1 MVEPVDVRLA
11 RPFGGPEPGAVPAAP
26 VDPAGAAVLADLAA
40 ALPADRVL
48 TDPGTVA
55 PYVHDEAEWADHG
68 RPLAVVRPRSTAE
81 VAAVV
86 TVCAAAR
93 VPVVTRG
100 AGTGLSGGANA
111 VDGCVVLCTERMREI
126 VEIDPGER
134 LAVVQPGVV
143 NDDLRAAV
151 AAHGLWYPPDP
162 ASAPW
167 STIGGNVATNAGG
180 LCCVKYGVT
189 RDYVLALE
197 VVTASGDVVRLG
209 RRTAKGVAG
218 YDLAGL
224 MVGSEGTLGVI
235 TEITV
240 KLRPLRTTPPRT
252 VVGFFDTLADCGAA
266 VAAVTVRGLQPAAF
280 ELIDRHCLH
289 AVNEWRRAGLPE
301 DAAAL
306 LLAQTDLPEPAASAE
321 AEAIHAEFV
330 AAGARDAMM
339 STDPV
344 EAEALFDARRLAY
357 PAVEQ
362 RGDAVLTEDV
372 CLPRG
377 RLAEMLGR
385 VEEIATRHRTL
396 VANIAHAGDGNLHPL
411 IIVPHGDPAAK
422 ARAQA
427 AFDEIVAAAIEL
439 GGTVTGE
446 HGVGLLKRSGMRRE
460 LGPGALAMQRAIKAA
475 LDPHDILNPGKVI
488 G

>member
-1 MVEPVDVRLA
+1 MTVTHA
-11 RPFGGPEPGAVPAAP
+11 S
-26 VDPAGAAVLADLAA
+26 
-40 ALPADRVL
+40 LPANYFGDLPSDRVV
-48 TDPGTVA
+48 TDPDLMA
-55 PYVHDEAEWADHG
+55 SYLHDEAEWAPHG
-68 RPLAVVRPRSTAE
+68 RAAAVVRPRSTAE

-86 TVCAAAR
+86 TACARDAR
-93 VPVVTRG
+93 PVVTRG

-111 VDGCVVLCTERMREI
+111 VDGCVVLSTERMREI
-126 VEIDPGER
+126 VEINSAER

-143 NDDLRAAV
+143 NDDLRAA
-151 AAHGLWYPPDP
+151 AAEHGLWYPPDP

-197 VVTASGDVVRLG
+197 VVTAAGEVVRVG

-235 TEITV
+235 TEVTV
-240 KLRPLRTTPPRT
+240 RLRPLRTTAPRT
-252 VVGFFDTLADCGAA
+252 VVGFFDSLAAA
-266 VAAVTVRGLQPAAF
+266 GDAVSRVTARGLQPAAF
-280 ELIDRHCLH
+280 ELIDRVCLQ
-289 AVNEWRRAGLPE
+289 AVNTWKHAGLPE

-306 LLAQTDLPEPAASAE
+306 LLAQTDLPEPAAQQE

-330 AAGARDAMM
+330 AAGAREAML

-357 PAVEQ
+357 PALEQ
-362 RGDAVLTEDV
+362 RGEAMLTEDV

-377 RLAEMLGR
+377 ELATMLAR
-385 VEEIATRHRTL
+385 IEEISARHDTLIAT
-396 VANIAHAGDGNLHPL
+396 VAHAGDGNLHPL
-411 IIVPHGDPAAK
+411 MLTPHGDEAAK

-427 AFDEIVAAAIEL
+427 AFDDIVDAALEL

-446 HGVGLLKRSGMRRE
+446 HGVGLLKLAGMRRE
-460 LGPGALAMQRAIKAA
+460 LGPQVVAMQRAIKAA
-475 LDPHDILNPGKVI
+475 LDPQGILNPGKVV

>member
-1 MVEPVDVRLA
+1 MTATQRL
-11 RPFGGPEPGAVPAAP
+11 FS
-26 VDPAGAAVLADLAA
+26 D
-40 ALPADRVL
+40 LPADRVL
-48 TDPGTVA
+48 TDPDVMA
-55 PYVHDEAEWADHG
+55 AYLHDDAAWAEHAT
-68 RPLAVVRPRSTAE
+68 PLAVVRPESTAE

-86 TVCAAAR
+86 RECAAHR
-93 VPVVTRG
+93 IPIVPRG

-111 VDGCVVLCTERMREI
+111 VEGGIVLSCERMTAV
-126 VEIDPGER
+126 VEINTAER

-143 NDDLRAAV
+143 NDTLRAA
-151 AAHGLWYPPDP
+151 AAGRGLWYPPDP

-197 VVTASGDVVRLG
+197 VVTAAGEIVRLG

-235 TEITV
+235 TEVTV
-240 KLRPLRTTPPRT
+240 RLRPQRTAQPRT
-252 VVGFFDTLADCGAA
+252 VVGFFDTLAAAGDA
-266 VAAVTVRGLQPAAF
+266 VARVTALGLEPSAF
-280 ELIDRHCLH
+280 ELIDRACLH
-289 AVNEWRRAGLPE
+289 AVNAWKHADLRE

-306 LLAQTDLPEPAASAE
+306 LLAQTDLPEPGAE
-321 AEAIHAEFV
+321 QEAQAIHAAFV
-330 AAGARDAMM
+330 AAGAREAAV
-339 STDPV
+339 STDAV
-344 EAEALFDARRLAY
+344 EAEALFDARRMAG
-357 PAVEQ
+357 PALLWQHE
-362 RGDAVLTEDV
+362 DAALTEDV

-385 VEEIATRHRTL
+385 IEQISARHDVPIAT
-396 VANIAHAGDGNLHPL
+396 IAHAGDGNLHPCL
-411 IIVPHGDPAAK
+411 ITPHGDEAAK
-422 ARAQA
+422 VRALA
-427 AFDEIVAAAIEL
+427 AFDAIIDAALEL

-446 HGVGLLKRSGMRRE
+446 HGVGLLKRAGMGRE
-460 LGPGALAMQRAIKAA
+460 VGPVVLAMQRAVKAA
-475 LDPHDILNPGKVI
+475 LDPVGIMNPGKVV